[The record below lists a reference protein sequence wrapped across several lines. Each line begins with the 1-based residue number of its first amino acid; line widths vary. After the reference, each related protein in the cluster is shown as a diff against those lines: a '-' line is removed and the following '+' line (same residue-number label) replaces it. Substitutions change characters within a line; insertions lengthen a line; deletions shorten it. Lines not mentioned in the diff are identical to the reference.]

1 MSTREWSKF
10 FMDAGIP
17 KTDAAQY
24 AAVFN
29 SNRMTFEMLMDLNKE
44 YLKDLEITVLGD
56 VIAILKH
63 AKKEQNKRT
72 TDRVLARPSLA
83 DEPKPQKPSSSE
95 RRVIKPIEEKI
106 IKPEISSEATFSSS
120 VSTKAATVT
129 ARLGPPKAREFNDQ
143 NVEKKGGIRDFDY
156 KEFHESSNND
166 KKPGIFARLGA
177 GGDDADLR
185 KELKNTGILRKRIR
199 EPSESSSQP
208 TTSLLKKPSEKTHDK
223 RVSFDGGKKSSG
235 ATDPIAP
242 LPRKKYVMVRTLANG
257 EKIKQVMDPNDPLLD
272 RFKNNTT
279 AKKFEP
285 STKSLSTSSLVPTA
299 RPRISSPATSGGHK
313 DIRSRVGAKVIEK
326 TSNMTGGLVAD
337 REPQRSVKSR
347 LSSPKYPPM
356 RITSTLSSR
365 SSRSPQEPIS
375 RKRITAPTTARDEDE
390 SDRKYFAATNTTGS
404 AKSRL
409 GIKQRISY

>member
-1 MSTREWSKF
+1 M
-10 FMDAGIP
+10 
-17 KTDAAQY
+17 
-24 AAVFN
+24 
-29 SNRMTFEMLMDLNKE
+29 
-44 YLKDLEITVLGD
+44 GD

-257 EKIKQVMDPNDPLLD
+257 EKIKGNRENPK
-272 RFKNNTT
+272 KNVE
-279 AKKFEP
+279 KLQFCFIKF
-285 STKSLSTSSLVPTA
+285 TIL
-299 RPRISSPATSGGHK
+299 
-313 DIRSRVGAKVIEK
+313 
-326 TSNMTGGLVAD
+326 
-337 REPQRSVKSR
+337 Q
-347 LSSPKYPPM
+347 
-356 RITSTLSSR
+356 
-365 SSRSPQEPIS
+365 
-375 RKRITAPTTARDEDE
+375 
-390 SDRKYFAATNTTGS
+390 
-404 AKSRL
+404 
-409 GIKQRISY
+409 